1 MKKFVSTVP
10 AGGAPIFAQ
19 ELVSD
24 ILTTE
29 VWEAMEALLSKID
42 FTELGADVNGLF
54 ATNNNFVLSG
64 GEVTDA
70 GGGNR
75 NVASGIAYFGTAG
88 GIIAR
93 FPAVSN
99 FTPGTLGSLYINL
112 DSPTT
117 EQKTYFDGAD
127 KDYSQTYTA
136 TISSTTGTDYVSG
149 VAFLAPFTGFPT
161 LLTLLKDIREYSAGD
176 MRMVRYDIGAW
187 NMNRS
192 AAGTAQQDI
201 TVSVGT
207 GPTAYVQ
214 KGNIVMFDATILQDD
229 TTLRQRHKI
238 DAQNAGDI
246 WIVETDDP
254 SNAFTI
260 RLQVNAGSFFDSAS
274 YDGTSESRGWVTV
287 WYIDQ

>member
-42 FTELGADVNGLF
+42 FTELGADVNALF

-70 GGGNR
+70 GGGDR

-99 FTPGTLGSLYINL
+99 FTPGILGSLYINL

-117 EQKTYFDGAD
+117 EQKTYFDGTD

-136 TISSTTGTDYVSG
+136 TVSSTTGTDYVSG
-149 VAFLAPFTGFPT
+149 NAFLAPFTGFPT

-176 MRMVRYDIGAW
+176 MRMVRYDIGTW
-187 NMNRS
+187 NMHVS
-192 AAGTAQQDI
+192 AAGSGFQDI
-201 TVSVGT
+201 AVSVGT
-207 GPTAYVQ
+207 GSTAYIQ
-214 KGNIVMFDATILQDD
+214 KDNIVMMDATILEDD
-229 TTLRQRHKI
+229 TANRIRYKI
-238 DAQNAGDI
+238 NHNDSGNI
-246 WIVETDDP
+246 FIIETDDP
-254 SNAFTI
+254 SNSFTI
-260 RLQVNAGSFFDSAS
+260 RLQSKTSGEFDSTS
-274 YDGTSESRGWVTV
+274 FDGTSESRGWVTV

>member
-10 AGGAPIFAQ
+10 GGGAPIFAQ

-29 VWEAMEALLSKID
+29 VWDAVEALLSKVDI
-42 FTELGADVNGLF
+42 TALGVPEGTLGT
-54 ATNNNFVLSG
+54 TNNNFILSG
-64 GEVTDA
+64 GVVSDA
-70 GGGNR
+70 GGGDR
-75 NVASGIAYFGTAG
+75 NITAGIAYFGSAG

-93 FPAVSN
+93 FPAVTS
-99 FTPGTLGSLYINL
+99 FTPASLGRVYINL

-117 EQKTYFDGAD
+117 EQKTYFDGSD

-136 TISSTTGTDYVSG
+136 TISDTAGTDYVYGNLSLTT
-149 VAFLAPFTGFPT
+149 AQLPSLFTV
-161 LLTLLKDIREYSAGD
+161 LEYVKGYNASD
-176 MRMVRYDIGAW
+176 MKMVRYDIGTW

-201 TVSVGT
+201 AVSAGT
-207 GPTAYVQ
+207 GDTAYIQ
-214 KGNIVMFDATILQDD
+214 KDNIVMFDATILQDD

-246 WIVETDDP
+246 WVVETDDP